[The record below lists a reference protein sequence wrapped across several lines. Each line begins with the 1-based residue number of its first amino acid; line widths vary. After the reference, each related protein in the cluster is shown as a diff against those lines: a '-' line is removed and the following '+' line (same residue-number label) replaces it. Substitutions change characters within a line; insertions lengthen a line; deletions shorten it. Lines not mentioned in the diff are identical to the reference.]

1 MKRKY
6 ISLLALSLVAVT
18 TSCNQTPSTPEDDSN
33 NPEAP
38 ITPIAI
44 NDVLAELRKGFRT
57 TGSFEITES
66 YFTDN
71 NYQVPDEKLESKKVK
86 LYTDI
91 IGPLVFMIFAATVLL
106 LMPSQIILLDE
117 SQINPRTF
125 PVLLMGLILICSAV
139 QLIKEIVRIVKK
151 NDPAVKEIN
160 LLVEVKAL
168 IILVILIGYA
178 VLMQVIGFTISSV
191 LAGVA
196 MLLFFRIK
204 KPLYY
209 AIIIFAA
216 VLIGVFFRSVLNVPL
231 P

>member
-1 MKRKY
+1 MRF
-6 ISLLALSLVAVT
+6 IESL
-18 TSCNQTPSTPEDDSN
+18 DSWL
-33 NPEAP
+33 
-38 ITPIAI
+38 
-44 NDVLAELRKGFRT
+44 DK
-57 TGSFEITES
+57 TG
-66 YFTDN
+66 D
-71 NYQVPDEKLESKKVK
+71 KLESKKVK

-91 IGPLVFMIFAATVLL
+91 IGPLVFMIFAAAVLL

-125 PVLLMGLILICSAV
+125 PVLLMWLILICSAV

>member
-1 MKRKY
+1 MRF
-6 ISLLALSLVAVT
+6 IESL
-18 TSCNQTPSTPEDDSN
+18 DSWL
-33 NPEAP
+33 
-38 ITPIAI
+38 
-44 NDVLAELRKGFRT
+44 DK
-57 TGSFEITES
+57 TG
-66 YFTDN
+66 
-71 NYQVPDEKLESKKVK
+71 EKLESKKVK

-106 LMPSQIILLDE
+106 LMPSQIILLEE

-196 MLLFFRIK
+196 MLMFFRIK

>member
-1 MKRKY
+1 MRF
-6 ISLLALSLVAVT
+6 IESL
-18 TSCNQTPSTPEDDSN
+18 DSWL
-33 NPEAP
+33 
-38 ITPIAI
+38 
-44 NDVLAELRKGFRT
+44 DK
-57 TGSFEITES
+57 TG
-66 YFTDN
+66 
-71 NYQVPDEKLESKKVK
+71 EKLESKKVK

-178 VLMQVIGFTISSV
+178 VLMQVSGFTISSV

>member
-1 MKRKY
+1 MRF
-6 ISLLALSLVAVT
+6 IESL
-18 TSCNQTPSTPEDDSN
+18 DSWL
-33 NPEAP
+33 
-38 ITPIAI
+38 
-44 NDVLAELRKGFRT
+44 DK
-57 TGSFEITES
+57 TG
-66 YFTDN
+66 
-71 NYQVPDEKLESKKVK
+71 EKLESKKVK

-91 IGPLVFMIFAATVLL
+91 IGPLVFMIFAAAVLL